1 MKKKI
6 LIFGGTGAIGISIA
20 KNLKSQGYNPIIIAR
35 NEEDLIN
42 KSKKIDCLYEICDV
56 LETNQI
62 EAISKKHQENLI
74 GLAYCVGSINLR
86 PLKITKDDDFLD
98 SFKINT
104 LGAINAVKMN
114 LSSLTNNNGSILF
127 FSTIAVQQGFTNHSI
142 VSSSKG
148 AIEGLTLSLAA
159 EFAPKIKVNCI
170 APSLTDSKMSQK
182 MVSNETIRKAI
193 ENMHPIPKIGTGEDF
208 ADLAS
213 DELTGGYDIVQGER
227 VKIQG
232 YLEDFALSKEEA
244 DELIMSARNIV
255 YKD

>member
-1 MKKKI
+1 MNKKI
-6 LIFGGTGAIGISIA
+6 LIFGGTGAIGFSIA
-20 KNLKSQGYNPIIIAR
+20 KNLKEQGYNPIIIAR
-35 NEEDLIN
+35 NKEDLIN
-42 KSKKIDCLYEICDV
+42 KSKEINCSYEICDV
-56 LETNQI
+56 LEIDQI
-62 EAISKKHQENLI
+62 KEISLKHSENVI

-86 PLKITKDDDFLD
+86 PLKITKDQDFIE
-98 SFKINT
+98 SFKVNT

-114 LSSLTNNNGSILF
+114 LQSLSDNNGSILF

-193 ENMHPIPKIGTGEDF
+193 ENMHPIPKIGNGEDF
-208 ADLAS
+208 GDLAS
-213 DELTGGYDIVQGER
+213 FLLGQKNNWITGQIFHIDGGRSTLRI
-227 VKIQG
+227 K
-232 YLEDFALSKEEA
+232 A
-244 DELIMSARNIV
+244 
-255 YKD
+255 